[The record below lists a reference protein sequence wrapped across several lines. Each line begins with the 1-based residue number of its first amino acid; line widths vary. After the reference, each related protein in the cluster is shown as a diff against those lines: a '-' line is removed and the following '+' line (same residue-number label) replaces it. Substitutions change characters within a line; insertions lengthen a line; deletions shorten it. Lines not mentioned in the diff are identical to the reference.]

1 MRKNQLRYCSFC
13 GAITTTGGACDCT
26 TAPSP
31 EQRGWGPA
39 REPTRQPKDPDSD
52 RKTAN
57 KVIIGG
63 LLLLL
68 VVVAVCS
75 WRIDGSSENR
85 SAQAE
90 ANNIAAYQRM
100 NINLGD
106 CYRWMVQYDDSKQVY
121 TSHGYADGSAE
132 RMAIDDNKR
141 DHTFGEYRAILQRC
155 GVLWGQATEEEK
167 LRAMQESGVQ

>member
-1 MRKNQLRYCSFC
+1 MRENQLRYCSFC
-13 GAITTTGGACDCT
+13 GAIKTPGGPCDCT

-31 EQRGWGPA
+31 AQRGWGPA
-39 REPTRQPKDPDSD
+39 RGPTRQPRDPDSD

-63 LLLLL
+63 FLLLL

-75 WRIDGSSENR
+75 WRINSGSENR

-90 ANNIAAYQRM
+90 ADNIAAYQRM

-106 CYRWMVQYDDSKQVY
+106 CYRWLVQFDDQKQALIAQG
-121 TSHGYADGSAE
+121 HGQSSAE
-132 RMAIDDNKR
+132 AVAIEETKR
-141 DHTFGEYRAILQRC
+141 NHTYAEYRAILQRC

-167 LRAMQESGVQ
+167 LRAMRQ